1 LIIRLG
7 AFNFYF
13 IFWRVFLI
21 LYINLKVNLYL
32 LELSSPE
39 LFSYVKIFF
48 WLSRSGGNT
57 RKVNSFFILIF
68 PAVASLNEIEITSTD
83 LKILVKIMSLSL
95 IIKSQL
101 WTEIFYVCLEKRIVD
116 KITIVK
122 CHCLEQRRMYL
133 DGKC

>member
-1 LIIRLG
+1 MIIRLG

-83 LKILVKIMSLSL
+83 LKIFVKIMSLSL
-95 IIKSQL
+95 L
-101 WTEIFYVCLEKRIVD
+101 WTEIFYVCLEKRIVA
-116 KITIVK
+116 KITLVK